1 MYTPLNGTGLFPM
14 METMGMLGI
23 RDVTL
28 VEEQT
33 KPDGEFPTCPC
44 PNPEEDEA
52 LTLGISLCKKMNAD
66 ILLATDPDS
75 DRIGVVAKNG
85 SKYEKL
91 NGNQLGVLLLE
102 YILKM
107 RKYYETIP
115 ENPIVIKTIVTTSMV
130 DRIAEEYGAKVIDTL
145 TGFKYIGEQIG
156 NLEKIGEVNRFVFAL
171 EESCGYLSG
180 PYVRDKDAIGT
191 AALICEMTEYYKRQ
205 GKTLWKQLDI
215 LYEQYGRYSSILETV
230 EYEQFQEQNPMEKL
244 RNKLKSENTMMY
256 EGILITKYED
266 YQQGLRGLP
275 KSNVIKMWLNNGTT
289 IVVRPSGTEPKLKIY
304 KEMYIGQ

>member
-1 MYTPLNGTGLFPM
+1 
-14 METMGMLGI
+14 
-23 RDVTL
+23 
-28 VEEQT
+28 
-33 KPDGEFPTCPC
+33 
-44 PNPEEDEA
+44 
-52 LTLGISLCKKMNAD
+52 
-66 ILLATDPDS
+66 
-75 DRIGVVAKNG
+75 
-85 SKYEKL
+85 
-91 NGNQLGVLLLE
+91 
-102 YILKM
+102 M

-205 GKTLWKQLDI
+205 GKTLWKQLNI
-215 LYEQYGRYSSILETV
+215 LYKQYGRYSSILETV
-230 EYEQFQEQNPMEKL
+230 EYEQFQEQNRIEEL

-266 YQQGLRGLP
+266 YQQGLRELP